1 MQKGQ
6 TVLTIENWYNLK
18 KACTNIISTS
28 YAQST
33 MIYGNQW
40 DEVMSWL
47 KTTKFA
53 SDPSK
58 VDSNSRSWGNYEY
71 STGAAKT
78 GSGTKRT
85 SGYNEAWQANN
96 IYDLAGNCM
105 EWTQEAHFEDYRG
118 DRGGD
123 WNDYGNLPFNY
134 PVSARNGD
142 FPDDDS
148 SDCSR
153 PTMYIK

>member
-47 KTTKFA
+47 KTTEFA

-58 VDSNSRSWGNYEY
+58 VDSDSSSWENYY
-71 STGAAKT
+71 NSTGGAET
-78 GSGTKRT
+78 GSGEKR
-85 SGYNEAWQANN
+85 SAGYNEAWQANN
-96 IYDLAGNCM
+96 IYDLAGNYT
-105 EWTQEAHFEDYRG
+105 EWTQETYDTNYRVYRG
-118 DRGGD
+118 GSYNASGT
-123 WNDYGNLPFNY
+123 
-134 PVSARNGD
+134 SASYRSSH
-142 FPDDDS
+142 FPSNMISDDS
-148 SDCSR
+148 SR
-153 PTMYIK
+153 PALYIKTES